1 MNDLY
6 GQKAKKYKYLKLKK
20 RRIEKDKKYFFY
32 YDDEYFVDSVKY
44 TYNL

>member
-20 RRIEKDKKYFFY
+20 EELKKIKNIFFIMMM
-32 YDDEYFVDSVKY
+32 
-44 TYNL
+44 NIL